1 MCYTCS
7 MRIESLRDLHGN
19 FPDYDGYWNS
29 EDLMGTEI
37 RIRELSL
44 TSPEALTQLARV
56 QALQG
61 NLPAARV
68 TIDEARKAIFESG
81 KPIDKRAELR
91 WNLEQGRI
99 LCLTMTPAKALNF
112 FTSAWL
118 LAQDLGEVYF
128 SIDAALMLSI
138 IRPPKFQ
145 NEWLHKAIEIAET
158 AQIPQAKM
166 WLAQLYTMD
175 GWHSFDF
182 RQYDKA
188 LSSFEKA
195 LEKSSGQN
203 SDGKTYVIEWC
214 VGRALRALNR
224 SEEALKIQKALQTK
238 MSATGRANGHV
249 VLEIAENMQV
259 MGNTEEAKQYFEQ
272 AYNEL
277 STDGW
282 YSDNKAS
289 ELSRMHYLAK
299 KRT

>member
-1 MCYTCS
+1 

-29 EDLMGTEI
+29 DDLMATEI
-37 RIRELSL
+37 KIRELSA
-44 TSPEALTQLARV
+44 TSPEALAQLARV
-56 QALQG
+56 QGLQG
-61 NLPAARV
+61 NLSGARE
-68 TIDEARKAIFESG
+68 TIELARKAIFESG
-81 KPIDKRAELR
+81 QPVDKRSELR

-99 LCLTMTPAKALNF
+99 LCLMMTPAKALNF

-118 LAQDLGEVYF
+118 QAQELGEVYF

-145 NEWLHKAIEIAET
+145 NEWLQKAIELAEN
-158 AQIPQAKM
+158 ADIPQAKM
-166 WLAQLYTMD
+166 WQAQLYTMD

-188 LSSFEKA
+188 LASFEKA
-195 LEKSSGQN
+195 FAKSLSVN
-203 SDGKTYVIEWC
+203 SDAKTYTIQWC
-214 VGRALRALNR
+214 VGRALRALGR
-224 SEEALKIQKALQTK
+224 SEEALAIQKSLQTK
-238 MSATGRANGHV
+238 MSATGRASGHV

-277 STDGW
+277 SGDGW